1 MADTQRSAYERV
13 QLARSKDR
21 PNIQDYIDHLF
32 TDFFEQ
38 RGDRASMDDGSI
50 VGGIAML
57 GDRPVTVIGHRKGK
71 TLEENVRCNFGM
83 PQPEGYRK
91 SLRLMREVGEGTP
104 LGRVLG
110 SGAGITGKVFGCLRV
125 PVAKNQAMPAYDP
138 RAVKGVGVT
147 YAVSP
152 QGADH
157 TSGNTVKSPVKQHL
171 KDGQETVSRNA
182 QVGFTVMDNLGLCI
196 LASGGI
202 GDLGVVADLLK
213 ARWGVETTPERLR
226 REAWETVLLERGF
239 NRRAGFTPAH
249 DRLPEFFEE
258 EINPANG
265 QVFDVPEDTL
275 RRVYDEPPA

>member
-91 SLRLMREVGEGTP
+91 AMRLMRQAEKFGRPVITFVDTP
-104 LGRVLG
+104 GAYPGLEAEQPRTGRG
-110 SGAGITGKVFGCLRV
+110 HCPEHHAHEQPDCAGDHSGHRRGQQRR
-125 PVAKNQAMPAYDP
+125 
-138 RAVKGVGVT
+138 RA
-147 YAVSP
+147 
-152 QGADH
+152 
-157 TSGNTVKSPVKQHL
+157 
-171 KDGQETVSRNA
+171 
-182 QVGFTVMDNLGLCI
+182 
-196 LASGGI
+196 
-202 GDLGVVADLLK
+202 GDLGCQQPLDAGK
-213 ARWGVETTPERLR
+213 R
-226 REAWETVLLERGF
+226 RIQ
-239 NRRAGFTPAH
+239 RALA
-249 DRLPEFFEE
+249 
-258 EINPANG
+258 
-265 QVFDVPEDTL
+265 
-275 RRVYDEPPA
+275 